1 MSKDYVSNQQLYE
14 FFCGVKIMTLG
25 FVW

>member
-25 FVW
+25 FV